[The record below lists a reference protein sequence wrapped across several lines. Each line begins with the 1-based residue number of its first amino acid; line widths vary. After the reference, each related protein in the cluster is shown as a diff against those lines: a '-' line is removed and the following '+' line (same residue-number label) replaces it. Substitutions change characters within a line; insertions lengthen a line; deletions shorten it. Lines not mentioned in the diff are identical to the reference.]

1 MGNKADLEDQRVV
14 MTERAQKFVD
24 NYDLDYFQESSAK
37 TGMNVE
43 EIFVQAAK
51 LLYKDYLDYHNNDNK
66 KKKKKEDTTTLITKS
81 EMIENNNKKK
91 KKCC

>member
-1 MGNKADLEDQRVV
+1 VGNKADLEDQRVV

-43 EIFVQAAK
+43 EIFIQAAK
-51 LLYKDYLDYHNNDNK
+51 LLYKDYLDYNNNDK
-66 KKKKKEDTTTLITKS
+66 KKKKKEDAATLITKS
-81 EMIENNNKKK
+81 EVNENNKKK

>member
-1 MGNKADLEDQRVV
+1 
-14 MTERAQKFVD
+14 MTERAQKLVD

-43 EIFVQAAK
+43 EIFIHAAK
-51 LLYKDYLDYHNNDNK
+51 VLYKDYLDYNKNNK
-66 KKKKKEDTTTLITKS
+66 KNKKKEDATTLITKS
-81 EMIENNNKKK
+81 EVNENNQKK

>member
-1 MGNKADLEDQRVV
+1 ME
-14 MTERAQKFVD
+14 

-43 EIFVQAAK
+43 EIFIQAAK
-51 LLYKDYLDYHNNDNK
+51 LLYKDYLDYH
-66 KKKKKEDTTTLITKS
+66 ED
-81 EMIENNNKKK
+81 NKKK

>member
-1 MGNKADLEDQRVV
+1 
-14 MTERAQKFVD
+14 MTERAQKFVE

-43 EIFVQAAK
+43 AIFIQAAK
-51 LLYKDYLDYHNNDNK
+51 LLYKDYLDYHNDTK
-66 KKKKKEDTTTLITKS
+66 KKKKKEDVTTLITKS
-81 EMIENNNKKK
+81 ETNENTKKK

>member
-1 MGNKADLEDQRVV
+1 

>member
-1 MGNKADLEDQRVV
+1 ME
-14 MTERAQKFVD
+14 

-43 EIFVQAAK
+43 EIFIQAAK
-51 LLYKDYLDYHNNDNK
+51 MLYKDYLDYHEDNK
-66 KKKKKEDTTTLITKS
+66 KKKKKEDITTTLITKADS
-81 EMIENNNKKK
+81 NVIKKK

>member
-1 MGNKADLEDQRVV
+1 
-14 MTERAQKFVD
+14 MTERAQQFVD

-66 KKKKKEDTTTLITKS
+66 KKKKKEDITTTLITKADS
-81 EMIENNNKKK
+81 NEIKKK

>member
-1 MGNKADLEDQRVV
+1 
-14 MTERAQKFVD
+14 MTERAQQFVD

-66 KKKKKEDTTTLITKS
+66 KKKKKYIKFTTRNFFRMGELF
-81 EMIENNNKKK
+81 
-91 KKCC
+91 

>member
-1 MGNKADLEDQRVV
+1 ME
-14 MTERAQKFVD
+14 

-43 EIFVQAAK
+43 EIFIQAAK
-51 LLYKDYLDYHNNDNK
+51 MLYKDYLDYHEDNK
-66 KKKKKEDTTTLITKS
+66 KKKKKEDITTTLITKPDS
-81 EMIENNNKKK
+81 NENKKK

>member
-1 MGNKADLEDQRVV
+1 
-14 MTERAQKFVD
+14 
-24 NYDLDYFQESSAK
+24 
-37 TGMNVE
+37 MNVE

-66 KKKKKEDTTTLITKS
+66 KKKKKENTTTLITKS

-91 KKCC
+91 KKKLCFIRIQIRYRKRERLKKDRRSS